1 LLERKGEKML
11 DGFTITDMTT
21 REELIARVNDL
32 DEEVSRLETEVE
44 DNRQEIADLTPA
56 HEQQDRLAEAADL
69 MADLGRIHPT
79 PQAKADWIAGR

>member
-1 LLERKGEKML
+1 
-11 DGFTITDMTT
+11 
-21 REELIARVNDL
+21 
-32 DEEVSRLETEVE
+32 LETEVE

>member
-1 LLERKGEKML
+1 ML
-11 DGFTITDMTT
+11 DDFTITDATT

-44 DNRQEIADLTPA
+44 DKQQEIADLALTPV
-56 HEQQDRLAEAADL
+56 QQARLAEAADL
-69 MADLGRIHPT
+69 LADLGRIHPT